1 MDVTTLI
8 SIFIAVLTAVCAIF
22 GLIIQRK
29 TEKIKIIESQLS
41 EKKYM
46 AYADLVGMFYNIL
59 KDVKK
64 EKKSDSTTMTER
76 MLEAKKDLF
85 IYGSDE
91 VFRKFNEWLCYT
103 NEYKDDNKHM
113 KYFLEL
119 MLLIRKDMRNN
130 KTFITKTDIMI
141 NLIQNRKEVEQ
152 MKHYWE

>member
-8 SIFIAVLTAVCAIF
+8 SIFIAVLTTVCAIF

-41 EKKYM
+41 EKKYI

>member
-1 MDVTTLI
+1 
-8 SIFIAVLTAVCAIF
+8 
-22 GLIIQRK
+22 
-29 TEKIKIIESQLS
+29 
-41 EKKYM
+41 M